1 MRDIDVDVDG
11 DGDVDV
17 DGNDDAADVVIES
30 LFSSR
35 FVKECDRRKKAMC
48 GTCSGSNRR
57 A

>member
-1 MRDIDVDVDG
+1 MRDIDVD
-11 DGDVDV
+11 GDVDADV